1 MIYIY
6 TYIYICIYSTYM
18 YIMRYVCMYRCVSLL
33 HFIYVWFLHFPTAK
47 KIENTNHHNSSFE
60 IKNKFL
66 LNFEAPSY

>member
-1 MIYIY
+1 M
-6 TYIYICIYSTYM
+6 CIYSTYM

-60 IKNKFL
+60 INSKFL